1 MSLPEY
7 RNLTQSE
14 LEWADHC
21 AETGNTSALR
31 DLQELSA
38 NRVGRSAKNT
48 DAYCNPIRLIKI
60 E

>member
-7 RNLTQSE
+7 ANLTPDE

-21 AETGNTSALR
+21 AETGNTHALR

-48 DAYCNPIRLIKI
+48 EAYCNPIRLVKI
-60 E
+60 D